1 MRSLLLLSL
10 SLRTNQPT
18 NFAFK
23 REPRKKNE
31 EYLGRNANATWV
43 GLVLLLPNNAE
54 TKRFK
59 FNFNPPNSCFDGFAL
74 AYILFLFLFL
84 FFLFS
89 SPPPFLQKAFQETY
103 SWWLFCKSWRDE
115 ESLGDLWYDEEE
127 WLHSHCTHI

>member
-89 SPPPFLQKAFQETY
+89 GTLVRVIRRAKFPPGPAKFPRSHHQKIHASP
-103 SWWLFCKSWRDE
+103 
-115 ESLGDLWYDEEE
+115 
-127 WLHSHCTHI
+127 